1 VTPSDVTSSDV
12 TPSDVAPSDVTFSN
26 VAPSDVAMSNVAPG
40 RLVCGF
46 DLGGTKLLGL
56 VVDPE
61 GGAPLLVDKVP
72 TPDGADE
79 VLGAIVALAAD
90 MVAEVSR
97 RVPGTSVAA
106 VGLGAPG
113 LVDRSGTLRYGPNIA
128 GVIGVGF
135 AELLGAQLG
144 VPLAVDNDAT
154 CAAWAEHERGAARGM
169 NHSVTVTLGTGIG
182 AGITVKGEVLRG
194 AHGFAGEPGHMVVDP
209 NGPRCPCGRR
219 GCWERYGSGT
229 GLGRLAREAAE
240 AGEGEAMVALA
251 GGDVAAV
258 RGEHVTAAAATG
270 DAQALVVIE
279 RFAWWVAL
287 GVANLVNI
295 LDSEVVVIGG
305 GLAEAGDL
313 LLDPIRRAYGEL
325 VMGAEYR
332 DRVPIVQAELGER
345 AGAWGA
351 ALLADAR
358 VAR

>member
-1 VTPSDVTSSDV
+1 MNAGS
-12 TPSDVAPSDVTFSN
+12 
-26 VAPSDVAMSNVAPG
+26 G
-40 RLVCGF
+40 RLVAGF

-56 VVDPE
+56 VVDPQ
-61 GGAPLLVDKVP
+61 GGAPLVVDKVP
-72 TPDGADE
+72 TPAGADG
-79 VLGAIVALAAD
+79 VLAGIVALADDLLA
-90 MVAEVSR
+90 AVSA
-97 RVPGTSVAA
+97 RVPGASLAA
-106 VGLGAPG
+106 AGLGAPG

-128 GVIGVGF
+128 GVIGVAF
-135 AELLGAQLG
+135 ADLLAERLG
-144 VPLAVDNDAT
+144 LPVAVDNDAT

-209 NGPRCPCGRR
+209 NGPLCPCGRR
-219 GCWERYGSGT
+219 GCWERYASGS

-240 AGEGEAMVALA
+240 AGEGERMLALA

-258 RGEHVTAAAATG
+258 RGEHVTAAAAAG

-287 GVANLVNI
+287 GVANLVNV

-313 LLDPIRRAYGEL
+313 LLEPIRRAYAEL
-325 VMGAEYR
+325 VMGADHR
-332 DRVPIVQAELGER
+332 DRVPIVPAELGER

-351 ALLADAR
+351 ALLAGAR
-358 VAR
+358 VAS